1 MSGARQETHGWT
13 VGEKNLIATAAFR
26 APSVHNTLPWVLDLP
41 DDERVAELYERLDRG
56 LPRHDPLGR
65 DRLISCGAALEHVRL
80 AIRVLG
86 WAPELTL
93 FPEPDRPDLI
103 ARFRVT
109 GRAEPSDVDAN
120 AHAAITARRS
130 YRRPFAA
137 VPVPDATVH
146 RLIAANHTDGAG
158 LRRVRGPDEAL
169 ALAGLLN
176 HTALVLRGDHA
187 YQRELSAWTAAVRD
201 PLPGAGVSAATRRTA
216 TLPWAGLVRRTTA
229 VPDVETLAGR
239 LSRECLLL
247 VETPDDGPRDHV
259 RAGAAAESVW
269 LAAVD
274 DGLVGALLTQ
284 PFQLSEIRAGLVEA
298 LSLNGFPQLL
308 LRCGHYVGET
318 R

>member
-1 MSGARQETHGWT
+1 MNGWT

-26 APSVHNTLPWVLDLP
+26 APSVHNTLPWVLDLS
-41 DDERVAELYERLDRG
+41 DDARVAELFERVDRG

-65 DRLISCGAALEHVRL
+65 DRLISCGAATEHVRL

-86 WAPELTL
+86 WTPELTL
-93 FPEPDRPDLI
+93 FPDPARPDLV

-109 GRAEPSDVDAN
+109 GRAEPSEVDAE

-130 YRRPFAA
+130 HRGPFAQA
-137 VPVPDATVH
+137 PVPAATVH
-146 RLIAANHTDGAG
+146 ELTAANHTDGTA
-158 LRRVRGPDEAL
+158 LRPVRGPEEAL
-169 ALAGLLN
+169 VLAGLLN

-201 PLPGAGVSAATRRTA
+201 PLPGAGVSASTRRTA

-229 VPDVETLAGR
+229 VPDAETLATR

-259 RAGAAAESVW
+259 LAGIAAESVW
-269 LAAVD
+269 LAAVGA
-274 DGLVGALLTQ
+274 GLVGALLTQ
-284 PFQLSEIRAGLVEA
+284 PFQLSEVRAGLVEA

-308 LRCGHYVGET
+308 LRFGHHEGET